1 MARAVAPSSNMRS
14 NGRAVSRLN
23 ELQAPATDLW
33 QHMPR
38 RPWDDFCPGR
48 CLSSRVQPFPQAPS
62 REVTL
67 TPPSKICSTASLA
80 APRPDRSSRSRRLA
94 SVGDCAWLSRRRRQY
109 TPAPPPD
116 PGGAPRSTGGC
127 NETRDRRDHCRAR
140 AGLALLRPLEA
151 AAAGQQPWTGAKE
164 LQEGAQL
171 A

>member
-23 ELQAPATDLW
+23 ELQAPATNLW

-62 REVTL
+62 REVPL

-80 APRPDRSSRSRRLA
+80 ASRPDRSSRSRRLA
-94 SVGDCAWLSRRRRQY
+94 SVGDLRMAFQEASAVHSRAAAGSGWRAE
-109 TPAPPPD
+109 APED
-116 PGGAPRSTGGC
+116 AMRLGIG
-127 NETRDRRDHCRAR
+127 EIIVVLV
-140 AGLALLRPLEA
+140 LALLFFGP
-151 AAAGQQPWTGAKE
+151 
-164 LQEGAQL
+164 
-171 A
+171 